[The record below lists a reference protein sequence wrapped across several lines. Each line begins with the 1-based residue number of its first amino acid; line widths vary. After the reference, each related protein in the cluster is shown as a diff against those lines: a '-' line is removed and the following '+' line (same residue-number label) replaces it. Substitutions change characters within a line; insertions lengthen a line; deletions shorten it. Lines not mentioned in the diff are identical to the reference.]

1 MEIPVINCIVGM
13 LLTCPIIDQR
23 IRGVQALNV
32 AIAFQPVTG
41 IQSEKRNELS
51 GNSDF
56 QI

>member
-1 MEIPVINCIVGM
+1 MTNRIVGM

-32 AIAFQPVTG
+32 AIAFQSLTG
-41 IQSEKRNELS
+41 IQSEKKLNKLS